1 MHFIIGVNEI
11 IIIELSAINFID
23 TNVKFIAINFIFYY
37 LKFVEEHF
45 QCLLLYFLK
54 LFLLIKDNLKM
65 K

>member
-11 IIIELSAINFID
+11 IIIELSVINFID